1 MRFTTAKILLA
12 ALLVVGSAG
21 AAPDKGGGKGGGG
34 GAGGGGRGG
43 GGGGGAT
50 GGGSSSTGGGAS
62 TGLNAGGYDATVDRV
77 SDPDRV
83 DARDL
88 EKKKWEV
95 AAGLEVHRLI
105 RQEDLNGAGANRQI
119 NVLAGS
125 VEYDFTKNDR
135 LRLRA
140 YLLERFIGDPGET
153 GWRMDDLILQYTR
166 HIALP
171 WQMTLKPGVWVTAPT
186 SFRSQ
191 KEGNITSPRLF
202 VSLEK
207 EFGRHL
213 RIEPRAYGEA
223 NIDRFRESSDGGTA
237 NLKYR
242 LGFGLSA
249 EYSMPFHPA
258 LSLGA
263 DLATAYLWYYDVG
276 NAGPNSGNVQTLFVA
291 NGAQQPIGQTYGGE
305 VFVRY
310 ILPSFVGIHA
320 DASVAF
326 AQGDPTIGYT
336 SLLHDGNS
344 HVYAGYRQNSELY
357 ATLTIR
363 Y

>member
-1 MRFTTAKILLA
+1 MRLTTLKVLLA
-12 ALLVVGSAG
+12 AFLVVGSAG
-21 AAPDKGGGKGGGG
+21 AAGDKGGGKAGGDKGGGG
-34 GAGGGGRGG
+34 GSGGGSDRSG
-43 GGGGGAT
+43 
-50 GGGSSSTGGGAS
+50 GGGSSGGIGS
-62 TGLNAGGYDATVDRV
+62 GGLNAAGGYDPTLDKVG
-77 SDPDRV
+77 PDRV
-83 DARDL
+83 DGRDI

-95 AAGLEVHRLI
+95 LAGMEVHRLI
-105 RQEDLNGAGANRQI
+105 RQEDLGGAAANKQV

-140 YLLERFIGDPGET
+140 YLLERFIADPGET
-153 GWRMDDLILQYTR
+153 GWRMDDLILQYTH

-202 VSLEK
+202 VGLEK
-207 EFGRHL
+207 EFGSYL

-263 DLATAYLWYYDVG
+263 DLAVAYLWYYDVG
-276 NAGPNSGNVQTLFVA
+276 NASPNSGNVQTLLVT

>member
-1 MRFTTAKILLA
+1 MRFTTVSFLLA
-12 ALLVVGSAG
+12 AFLVAGGASAAG
-21 AAPDKGGGKGGGG
+21 EKGGGKAAGDKGSGGAGG
-34 GAGGGGRGG
+34 GAGGASAG
-43 GGGGGAT
+43 
-50 GGGSSSTGGGAS
+50 STGGGGV
-62 TGLNAGGYDATVDRV
+62 TNGGFGLDYNNADKIVN
-77 SDPDRV
+77 PDKV
-83 DARDL
+83 DARDI

-95 AAGLEVHRLI
+95 SAGLEVHRLI
-105 RQEDLNGAGANRQI
+105 RQSDLNGAAENKQI
-119 NVLAGS
+119 NVLAGA
-125 VEYDFTKNDR
+125 VEYDFTKYDR

-153 GWRMDDLILQYTR
+153 GWRADDLILQYTR
-166 HIALP
+166 YVPLA

-213 RIEPRAYGEA
+213 RVEPRGYGEA
-223 NIDRFRESSDGGTA
+223 NIDRYRESELGGTP

-258 LSLGA
+258 LSLGV
-263 DLATAYLWYYDVG
+263 DLAMAYLWYYDVG
-276 NAGPNSGNVQTLFVA
+276 NNGFNNSAGVTTLLA
-291 NGAQQPIGQTYGGE
+291 TNNAQQPIAQTYGGE

-310 ILPSFVGIHA
+310 ILPSVLGFHS
-320 DASVAF
+320 DASLAY

>member
-1 MRFTTAKILLA
+1 MRLTTVKILLA
-12 ALLVVGSAG
+12 ALLVVGSAS
-21 AAPDKGGGKGGGG
+21 AAGEKGGGKGGGG
-34 GAGGGGRGG
+34 GAGGGAGGRGAG
-43 GGGGGAT
+43 GE
-50 GGGSSSTGGGAS
+50 SSSAGAGGRGS
-62 TGLNAGGYDATVDRV
+62 TGLSVGGYDGEVDRV
-77 SDPDRV
+77 ADPDRV

-88 EKKKWEV
+88 EQKKWEV
-95 AAGLEVHRLI
+95 SAGFEVHRLI
-105 RQEDLNGAGANRQI
+105 RQEDLNGAAANKQI
-119 NVLAGS
+119 NVLAAA

-135 LRLRA
+135 LRLRG
-140 YLLERFIGDPGET
+140 YLLERFIADPGES

-171 WQMTLKPGVWVTAPT
+171 WQLTLKPGAWVTAPI

-191 KEGNITSPRLF
+191 KEGNITSPR
-202 VSLEK
+202 VYASLEK
-207 EFGRHL
+207 EFGRYL
-213 RIEPRAYGEA
+213 RVEPRGYGEV
-223 NIDRFRESSDGGTA
+223 NIDRFRESSDGGTQ

-249 EYSMPFHPA
+249 EYSLPFHPQ
-258 LSLGA
+258 LSVGA
-263 DLATAYLWYYDVG
+263 DLAVAYLWYYDVG
-276 NAGPNSGNVQTLFVA
+276 NGAPMNSGNVRTLLVT

-310 ILPSFVGIHA
+310 ILPSFLGFHS